1 MSTVDS
7 RIWPAKYPQE
17 RITVE
22 FDFGRDLSA
31 ADQVSTV
38 QLVLTT
44 VLGTDAAP
52 ESLLF
57 GAAQIKG
64 ARVFQQLQ
72 GGLAGCSYRVQA
84 QATTQ
89 NNNLL
94 VLARVLP
101 VVEL

>member
-1 MSTVDS
+1 MSTLDS
-7 RIWPAKYPQE
+7 RIWPDKYPQE

-22 FDFGRDLSA
+22 FDFGRDLSPG
-31 ADQVSTV
+31 DPISTV
-38 QLVLTT
+38 QLALTT
-44 VLGTDAAP
+44 VLGTDASP
-52 ESLLF
+52 QSMLF

-64 ARVFQQLQ
+64 SRVFQQLQ

-89 NNNLL
+89 NNNIL